1 LTYNQGMTNHP
12 TIPQAV
18 VETAPYLARAAG
30 CMTEAERADALLMIG
45 LDPERG
51 QLVRGGGGIRKIRFA
66 TGSGGKSGG
75 VRIIYYYYDR
85 QHPIFLLTAY
95 AKARQENLTDAQTN
109 AFAKVVKELLETY

>member
-1 LTYNQGMTNHP
+1 MTKRP
-12 TIPQAV
+12 TIPQTV
-18 VETAPYLARAAG
+18 VETAPYLARAAS

-51 QLVRGGGGIRKIRFA
+51 QIVPGGAGIRKVRFA

-85 QHPIFLLTAY
+85 QHPVFLLTAY
-95 AKARQENLTDAQTN
+95 AKERQENLTDAQKN
-109 AFAKVVKELLETY
+109 VFAKLVKQLIETY